1 MLAPLRPRSA
11 RALKGGSMT
20 TTDEAVPVDAAFS
33 PPTEKAPAKLVAAM
47 ALAQFGLS
55 IALLTPVT
63 ASLTIKVQSLVG
75 TDNVIAVFGTVSSI
89 GALAAFLANPIF
101 GRISDRTTGRFGR
114 RRPWLLI
121 GIVGLA
127 VSELVLALV
136 PNVVGIAIAWFAAQA
151 FANAAQA
158 ALMASIADQIPPAQR
173 GRVSGLIGVMQQS
186 SKLGAAYVAQFLVAN
201 MLLMFLVPAV
211 IGIVFLLPFLLLL
224 PDRPLQAR
232 PPREGLRAVLKTFW
246 LSPRRYPD
254 FAYAW
259 ASRFMIT
266 MALYLFMT
274 YRLLYM
280 QYELDLS
287 LARATAV
294 MATGVLL
301 YTVTLALAGQA
312 AGWLSD
318 KVGTRKP
325 FVITA
330 SVIFSIGLVML
341 TQAHTAG
348 GFYVAEVVLGLG
360 FGIYMGV
367 DLALVIDVLP
377 GQDDSAKNLGV
388 LNMANVLP
396 QTLAPGIGALLI
408 GVGGHNYDLLLSVAA
423 AVCAVG
429 ALLIV
434 PIRKVR

>member
-1 MLAPLRPRSA
+1 
-11 RALKGGSMT
+11 MT
-20 TTDEAVPVDAAFS
+20 TTGEAVPVAAVIS
-33 PPTEKAPAKLVAAM
+33 PPTEKAPPKLVGSM

-75 TDNVIAVFGTVSSI
+75 TDNVIAVFGAVSSI

-127 VSELVLALV
+127 VSELILALV
-136 PNVVGIAIAWFAAQA
+136 PSIVGIAIAWFAAQA

-158 ALMASIADQIPPAQR
+158 ALMASIADQIPPQQR

-186 SKLGAAYVAQFLVAN
+186 SKLGAAYAAQFLVAN
-201 MLLMFLVPAV
+201 MLLMFLIPAV

-224 PDRPLQAR
+224 PDKPLLER
-232 PPREGLRAVLKTFW
+232 PPSEGFRVVLKTFW

-259 ASRFMIT
+259 SSRFMIT

-280 QYELDLS
+280 QHELGLS
-287 LARATAV
+287 IARATAV
-294 MATGVLL
+294 MATGVLF
-301 YTVTLALAGQA
+301 YTITLAVAGQV

-318 KVGTRKP
+318 RVGRRKP
-325 FVITA
+325 FVVTA
-330 SVIFSIGLVML
+330 CLIFGIGLVML

-377 GQDDSAKNLGV
+377 GLDDSAKNLGV

-408 GVGGHNYDLLLSVAA
+408 GIGGHNYDLLLSTAA
-423 AVCAVG
+423 AACAVG
-429 ALLIV
+429 ALLIF
-434 PIRKVR
+434 PIGKVR

>member
-1 MLAPLRPRSA
+1 
-11 RALKGGSMT
+11 
-20 TTDEAVPVDAAFS
+20 
-33 PPTEKAPAKLVAAM
+33 
-47 ALAQFGLS
+47 
-55 IALLTPVT
+55 
-63 ASLTIKVQSLVG
+63 
-75 TDNVIAVFGTVSSI
+75 
-89 GALAAFLANPIF
+89 
-101 GRISDRTTGRFGR
+101 
-114 RRPWLLI
+114 
-121 GIVGLA
+121 
-127 VSELVLALV
+127 VSELILALV
-136 PNVVGIAIAWFAAQA
+136 PSIIGIAIAWFAAQA

-158 ALMASIADQIPPAQR
+158 ALMASIADQIPPQQR

-186 SKLGAAYVAQFLVAN
+186 SKLGAAYAAQFLVAN
-201 MLLMFLVPAV
+201 MLLMFLIPAV
-211 IGIVFLLPFLLLL
+211 IGVVFLLPFLLLL
-224 PDRPLQAR
+224 PDKPLLER
-232 PPREGLRAVLKTFW
+232 PPSEGFRAVLKTFW

-259 ASRFMIT
+259 SSRFMIT

-280 QYELDLS
+280 QHELGLS
-287 LARATAV
+287 IARATAV

-301 YTVTLALAGQA
+301 YTITLAAAGQV

-318 KVGTRKP
+318 RVGRRKP

-330 SVIFSIGLVML
+330 CLIFGIGLVML
-341 TQAHTAG
+341 TQAHTAA

-377 GQDDSAKNLGV
+377 GLDDSAKNLGV

-408 GVGGHNYDLLLSVAA
+408 GIGGHNYDLLLSTAA
-423 AVCAVG
+423 AACAVG
-429 ALLIV
+429 ALLIL